1 MFKIYARRD
10 SSGKLKIVDG
20 RHRALAMWKSGLVAR
35 YVPTQTPGLFEV
47 FFSKPGEVASVS
59 QDA

>member
-10 SSGKLKIVDG
+10 TSGKLEIING

-35 YVPTQTPGLFEV
+35 YVTTQTPGLFEV
-47 FFSKPGEVASVS
+47 FFSKPGEVASAS
-59 QDA
+59 KDA